1 VNYTTSVGLEKHG
14 WRSQKVHIGHNFMK
28 VAFSLQQKLALEE
41 GSIRHYEFNNG
52 AAILV
57 ASITHLLCRQDSSFL
72 RPKKI
77 PHSHRGRPQM
87 RYVMVHLVECF
98 V

>member
-1 VNYTTSVGLEKHG
+1 
-14 WRSQKVHIGHNFMK
+14 MK

-72 RPKKI
+72 RPKRY
-77 PHSHRGRPQM
+77 HTVTEAGRKM